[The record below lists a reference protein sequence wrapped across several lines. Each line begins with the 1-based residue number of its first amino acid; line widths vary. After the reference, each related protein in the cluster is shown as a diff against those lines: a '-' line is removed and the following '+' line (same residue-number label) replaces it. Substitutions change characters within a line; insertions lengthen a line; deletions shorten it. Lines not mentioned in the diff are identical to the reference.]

1 MEKEAQIQ
9 PKEELEEVNLRANP
23 GPLRPVFI
31 SNQLSV
37 KDNQQLVGLLKRY
50 VEVFVWTYDEMS
62 GLDPRLVVHSLNVN
76 LRTKPVIQPTRVFHT
91 EIEAQITQEVKKL
104 LAAGFIKPIQH
115 PKWLSNIV
123 SVKKKNG
130 QI

>member
-1 MEKEAQIQ
+1 
-9 PKEELEEVNLRANP
+9 
-23 GPLRPVFI
+23 
-31 SNQLSV
+31 
-37 KDNQQLVGLLKRY
+37 
-50 VEVFVWTYDEMS
+50 MS

-76 LRTKPVIQPTRVFHT
+76 LGTKPVIQPTRVFHT